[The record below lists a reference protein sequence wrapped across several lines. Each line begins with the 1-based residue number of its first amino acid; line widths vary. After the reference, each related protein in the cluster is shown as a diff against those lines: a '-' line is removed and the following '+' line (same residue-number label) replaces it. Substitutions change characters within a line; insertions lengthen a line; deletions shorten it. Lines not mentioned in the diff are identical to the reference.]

1 MEVRKRYVVLIGV
14 LRIRIIPASGLSLLL
29 CWLRVTIR
37 VMWLMTGSCNL
48 RCIFRRKRDFTP
60 THALGN
66 ALPCMDTVGVVF
78 GEFIPVG
85 YSFDNGSIR
94 AQDSHWASGKIARRV
109 HAHMVAFAL
118 RYSDFFSRL
127 T

>member
-85 YSFDNGSIR
+85 YSFDNGVAYEPRTVIGP
-94 AQDSHWASGKIARRV
+94 AARSPV
-109 HAHMVAFAL
+109 EFMHIW
-118 RYSDFFSRL
+118 
-127 T
+127 